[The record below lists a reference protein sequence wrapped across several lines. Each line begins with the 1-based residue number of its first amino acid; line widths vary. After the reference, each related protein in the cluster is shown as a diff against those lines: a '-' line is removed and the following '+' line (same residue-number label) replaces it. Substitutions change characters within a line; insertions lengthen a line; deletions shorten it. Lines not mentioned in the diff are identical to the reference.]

1 VQRRGGETKKKK
13 KKKKSL
19 THTLQSHH
27 ISRELAQSSFS
38 LLGECDADF
47 IDPSIS
53 TVDVSTHAIMDG
65 DGGASTSSEFF

>member
-1 VQRRGGETKKKK
+1 
-13 KKKKSL
+13 
-19 THTLQSHH
+19 LQSHH